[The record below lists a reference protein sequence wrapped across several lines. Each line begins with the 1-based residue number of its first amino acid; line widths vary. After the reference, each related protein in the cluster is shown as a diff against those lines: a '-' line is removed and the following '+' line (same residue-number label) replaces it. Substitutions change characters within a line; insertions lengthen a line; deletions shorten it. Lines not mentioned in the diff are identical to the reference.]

1 VEKIGKQVGGEK
13 MTQELID
20 LKKSILEGR
29 YADALAIVDELAGMS
44 KQAILRNIQ
53 AYLNVLLIH
62 LIKNQVEQ
70 RLTGSWANSI
80 RNSIREIKKLNI
92 KDNKTSYYINLD
104 EWESLIEE
112 EIIED
117 AIADASEEVM
127 NGKFTRSQLSVM
139 LDKNQ
144 ILTTA
149 TSFLALTYT
158 YSPKELPTIMD
169 DYLSQLAGGE
179 EWINRGE

>member
-1 VEKIGKQVGGEK
+1 

-29 YADALAIVDELAGMS
+29 YADALTIVDELEGMS

-53 AYLNVLLIH
+53 AYLNILLIH

-92 KDNKTSYYINLD
+92 KDNRKSYYINLD
-104 EWESLIEE
+104 EWKNLMEE
-112 EIIED
+112 EVIED

-127 NGKFTRSQLSVM
+127 NGKFARSQLSEM
-139 LDKNQ
+139 LDKSQ
-144 ILTTA
+144 ILITA
-149 TSFLALTYT
+149 TTLLTLTYT
-158 YSPKELPTIMD
+158 YSSKELPAIMD
-169 DYLSQLAGGE
+169 DYLSQLAGGKH
-179 EWINRGE
+179 WRNR